1 MTKPKS
7 RTRAKARSTP
17 APIPCHTTYAQ
28 SKGKPPYDW
37 NRALREVTP
46 ESRDRLNRMRELAAQ
61 WVTCACGSQCE
72 LIPRSHALTGGGVGM
87 PEDTELRRLG
97 GCFVAD
103 VGRLGSARWSHL
115 FLFEAARR
123 SAQVTLAAIEARS
136 AVLIQQVLKEL
147 AKPSRPPL

>member
-1 MTKPKS
+1 
-7 RTRAKARSTP
+7 
-17 APIPCHTTYAQ
+17 
-28 SKGKPPYDW
+28 
-37 NRALREVTP
+37 
-46 ESRDRLNRMRELAAQ
+46 
-61 WVTCACGSQCE
+61 
-72 LIPRSHALTGGGVGM
+72 M

-97 GCFVAD
+97 GCFAAD